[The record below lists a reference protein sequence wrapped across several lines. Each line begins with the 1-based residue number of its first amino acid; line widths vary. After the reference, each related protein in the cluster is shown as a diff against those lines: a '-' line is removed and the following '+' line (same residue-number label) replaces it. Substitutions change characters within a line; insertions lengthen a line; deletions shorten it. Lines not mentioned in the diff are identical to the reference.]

1 MRQFARM
8 IAISGAVSPVSAQE
22 WLRRGLT
29 VGRPWAGVAQGDAIT
44 DCDQHQKGAIPHL
57 RVPVCAGLRSGGV
70 MATCAA
76 GSEWQLSR
84 VQLGF

>member
-44 DCDQHQKGAIPHL
+44 GCNQHQ
-57 RVPVCAGLRSGGV
+57 
-70 MATCAA
+70 
-76 GSEWQLSR
+76 
-84 VQLGF
+84 

>member
-29 VGRPWAGVAQGDAIT
+29 VGRPWADRGPEWHRAMRPPAAINISKVPSPT
-44 DCDQHQKGAIPHL
+44 C
-57 RVPVCAGLRSGGV
+57 RFRSVPVCGLAG
-70 MATCAA
+70 
-76 GSEWQLSR
+76 
-84 VQLGF
+84 